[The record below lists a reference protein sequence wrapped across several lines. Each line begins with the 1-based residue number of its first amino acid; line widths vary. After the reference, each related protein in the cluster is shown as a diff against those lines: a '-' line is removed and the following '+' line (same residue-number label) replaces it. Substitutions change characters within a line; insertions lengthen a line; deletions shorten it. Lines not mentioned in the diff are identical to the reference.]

1 MSLCLRLTTLA
12 VTKANP
18 GPITNTGSCSKEC
31 RPVSDVPRV
40 SACEWDRRRILQS
53 RYPGLQRPNVS
64 TSFASV
70 SFCDRYKR
78 LAFWEVVLLQH
89 FACPYSQ
96 MCTHPSM
103 YPSRCW
109 PKGVFSLL
117 LSMLCFQDG
126 CQSHLMLW
134 IVLFHRMQGKN
145 ERVSFCPK

>member
-103 YPSRCW
+103 YPSRCLAQSC
-109 PKGVFSLL
+109 VLIASLYALFSGRLPVSL
-117 LSMLCFQDG
+117 DALDCSVPQDAR
-126 CQSHLMLW
+126 Q
-134 IVLFHRMQGKN
+134 K
-145 ERVSFCPK
+145 